1 MLKDLMNKKSV
12 AMLLAHH
19 KVQIGIM
26 LLITFYFLLGAM
38 NIKNELLKF
47 IAIALYLAAIVGI
60 FSRKNWV
67 KYCFFA
73 VFAVAY
79 LPALIIFMRSF
90 KYGFD
95 PMMGVG
101 SASLFLFVCFAS
113 LPWLA
118 TAYLAQYFFDQQAII
133 RHDRSAHIVLA
144 IGAAIATYILSQ
156 LVIGIMNIIPS
167 VDVLF
172 QHARQLRIP
181 KDMMISFVSLPDTLL
196 HLLISAAM
204 ILVIGLLST
213 VWKQWH
219 SNVAAGFLFIFFS
232 LYSAIGIHVSYFKG
246 HFVARPWIFDGIEI
260 SIMPLVGMIV
270 GILLGGFLTTKV
282 KKWFSGV
289 YRSASVAG

>member
-1 MLKDLMNKKSV
+1 MDNVKVGSEMIKDVMNKKSF

-79 LPALIIFMRSF
+79 LSALIIFMRSF

-101 SASLFLFVCFAS
+101 SASLFLFACFTG

-118 TAYLAQYFFDQQAII
+118 TAYIAQYFFGQQAIT

-144 IGAAIATYILSQ
+144 IGAAITVFILSRYVMG
-156 LVIGIMNIIPS
+156 LMNILPS
-167 VDVLF
+167 ADVLS

-196 HLLISAAM
+196 H
-204 ILVIGLLST
+204 
-213 VWKQWH
+213 
-219 SNVAAGFLFIFFS
+219 
-232 LYSAIGIHVSYFKG
+232 
-246 HFVARPWIFDGIEI
+246 
-260 SIMPLVGMIV
+260 
-270 GILLGGFLTTKV
+270 
-282 KKWFSGV
+282 
-289 YRSASVAG
+289 